1 LRRKGSAANIKHRN
15 IIPIIMLKVFD
26 TSGDVLFEETQKY
39 PQWVSWVV
47 RFAMLTT
54 ILGLVISFITEKQKT
69 DASVGLIVVV
79 PIAILAI
86 YLNSNILLEKI
97 VTSNGLYY
105 RWKPWHK
112 KFRLIQKED
121 IESFYSKKFPLAKLG
136 SGWFPSY
143 GRYHV
148 ASRGEGIQL
157 FLKNGRKIFFSTN
170 EKNLFERALQKLI
183 SINLKPARSEF

>member
-1 LRRKGSAANIKHRN
+1 LWRKGSAADIKYGN
-15 IIPIIMLKVFD
+15 IISITMLKVFD
-26 TSGDVLFEETQKY
+26 TSGDVLFEEIQKY
-39 PQWVSWVV
+39 PQWVNWVI

-54 ILGLVISFITEKQKT
+54 ILGLVISFITQKQKT
-69 DASVGLIVVV
+69 DASLGLVIVVPV
-79 PIAILAI
+79 AILAV
-86 YLNSNILLEKI
+86 YLNSIIQLQKI

-105 RWKPWHK
+105 RWKPLHK

-121 IESFYSKKFPLAKLG
+121 IESFYRRKFPLAKLG

-183 SINLKPARSEF
+183 SINPKPARSEF

>member
-1 LRRKGSAANIKHRN
+1 MRRKGSAANIKYRN
-15 IIPIIMLKVFD
+15 IISIIMLKEFD
-26 TSGDVLFEETQKY
+26 TSGDILFEETQKY
-39 PQWVSWVV
+39 PQWVNWVI

-54 ILGLVISFITEKQKT
+54 VLGLVISLITEKQKT
-69 DASVGLIVVV
+69 DTTIGLLIVV
-79 PIAILAI
+79 PIAILVV
-86 YLNSNILLEKI
+86 YLNSNIRLQKI

-105 RWKPWHK
+105 RWEPWHK

-121 IESFYSKKFPLAKLG
+121 IESFYSRKFPLAKLG

-148 ASRGEGIQL
+148 ASRGQGIQL

-183 SINLKPARSEF
+183 SINPKPARSEF

>member
-1 LRRKGSAANIKHRN
+1 MKPCPHLRSAFSRR
-15 IIPIIMLKVFD
+15 P
-26 TSGDVLFEETQKY
+26 
-39 PQWVSWVV
+39 V
-47 RFAMLTT
+47 RTASFFLAGVFAMLTT
-54 ILGLVISFITEKQKT
+54 ILGLVISFITQKQKT
-69 DASVGLIVVV
+69 DASLGLVIVVPV
-79 PIAILAI
+79 AILAV
-86 YLNSNILLEKI
+86 YLNSIIRLQKI

-121 IESFYSKKFPLAKLG
+121 IESFYRRKFPLAKLG

-170 EKNLFERALQKLI
+170 EKSLFERALQKLI
-183 SINLKPARSEF
+183 SINPKPARSEF